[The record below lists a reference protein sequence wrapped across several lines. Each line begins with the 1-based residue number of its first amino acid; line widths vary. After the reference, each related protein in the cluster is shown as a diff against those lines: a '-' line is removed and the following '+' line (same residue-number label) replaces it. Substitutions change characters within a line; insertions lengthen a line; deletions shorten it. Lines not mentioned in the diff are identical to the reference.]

1 MYATIGINA
10 SDLYCRIRSSTIT
23 EKARSGEIIHVDVRF
38 KCSLYVDSAYDKGEP
53 VKEMVIVLKVC
64 WLLRN
69 YVVFWFLIKILFEIT
84 LCNY

>member
-23 EKARSGEIIHVDVRF
+23 EKARSGEIIHVDVENVRF
-38 KCSLYVDSAYDKGEP
+38 KCSLYVDSADDKGEP

-64 WLLRN
+64 RLLRN
-69 YVVFWFLIKILFEIT
+69 YVVF
-84 LCNY
+84 